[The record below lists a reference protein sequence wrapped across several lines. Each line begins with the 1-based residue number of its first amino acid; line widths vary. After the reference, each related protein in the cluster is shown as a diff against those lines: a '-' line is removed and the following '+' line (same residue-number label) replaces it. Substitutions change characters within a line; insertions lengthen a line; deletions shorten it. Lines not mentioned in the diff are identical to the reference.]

1 MNFGNILLKIRK
13 EKNISQEQLAQK
25 IGVTRQTVSNW
36 ELNITVPNIKD
47 LKKIA
52 SVLDISY
59 EEMLNTNNVRY
70 KKNEKHEMSK
80 NFMNAFKI
88 IVFFSVVNIM
98 ILIAV
103 FVVWKIKYNK
113 LLPYQSY
120 SIICNYGDSSYTYN
134 VDYKKNN
141 KIIKVTIDGSVK
153 QDGKGIDWIEDLDR
167 FIFSK
172 KITDQT
178 DLRGYIVNKYRDNG
192 GKCS

>member
-1 MNFGNILLKIRK
+1 
-13 EKNISQEQLAQK
+13 
-25 IGVTRQTVSNW
+25 
-36 ELNITVPNIKD
+36 
-47 LKKIA
+47 
-52 SVLDISY
+52 
-59 EEMLNTNNVRY
+59 
-70 KKNEKHEMSK
+70 
-80 NFMNAFKI
+80 
-88 IVFFSVVNIM
+88 M